1 MEEGIF
7 NIVLFARLR
16 NFKFCRLSILS
27 GTDVMRLSERSS
39 ISNVLMVTII
49 SGSCSEFQVE
59 VHFWTISRILEGNCW
74 TCPRFCA
81 LMQKLRIYILKPVL
95 NEIQIYV

>member
-1 MEEGIF
+1 MSIHLGIIKILYCILPMEEGMF
-7 NIVLFARLR
+7 NIALFARLR

-59 VHFWTISRILEGNCW
+59 VHFLDNFEDS
-74 TCPRFCA
+74 
-81 LMQKLRIYILKPVL
+81 
-95 NEIQIYV
+95 